1 MRHGCLAAGVRAE
14 QGKRGWNFSVSSQY
28 SAFVLSWAMI
38 SDPEPLFG
46 LTFSENKNVA
56 SIIDWIYHNDS
67 SSMSLPVGQR
77 SI

>member
-1 MRHGCLAAGVRAE
+1 LRHGCLAAGVRAE

-46 LTFSENKNVA
+46 LTFSENKLPVFCYNVTVFLK
-56 SIIDWIYHNDS
+56 
-67 SSMSLPVGQR
+67 SSMSAFY
-77 SI
+77 